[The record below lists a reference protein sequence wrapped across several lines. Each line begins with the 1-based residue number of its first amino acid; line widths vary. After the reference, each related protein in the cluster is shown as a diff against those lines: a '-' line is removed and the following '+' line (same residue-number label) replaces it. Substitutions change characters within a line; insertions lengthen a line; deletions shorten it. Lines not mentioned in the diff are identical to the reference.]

1 MKEKLPQLFIENLEK
16 IYSKDDLKI
25 IRDAFYLEKRKPSFR
40 VNTLKSTNIEIEN
53 ILKENNLEFEKV
65 DFLDNA
71 YILLN
76 WREKDLWDLNIFKD
90 WKIYLQ
96 SISSQIPVSLLNI
109 KTGDNVLDVTAS
121 PWWKTS
127 QLAARLKNSW
137 KILAV
142 DNNQIRIDKLNFT
155 IKRQWVKNTEVLKI
169 DARNIWENSDY
180 IWYFDKIIADL
191 PCSAEW
197 KFNLNIEKS
206 YAYWNELT
214 NRKNYKT
221 QKEIINSIIPLL
233 KSSWELIYSTCTISP
248 LENEDI
254 VHMILS
260 NYPEM
265 KLIDIKLDYK
275 YARDWI
281 LNFDKKV
288 YKKEMLKSKR
298 ILASEESEWFFVA
311 LFRKD

>member
-16 IYSKDDLKI
+16 IYSKGDLKI